1 MLYIDYRS
9 KVLLKY
15 KTARQAKNL
24 PPFLMQ
30 PTPANLRSECVHVCQ
45 ERFDKKD
52 QEILRTFFGPQDNQ
66 RAYIRAIG
74 EFDVNKFRPLL
85 NFITERTVDTEL
97 KNIELLAWLV
107 DFKPRPFDSSYKEPA
122 NEPTAGNNEKAAAG
136 GTESPNIDTKINES
150 VVVKDGEANL
160 QGEQQKSIDKRYVL
174 ISGIALFF
182 IAAIIYLLLKW
193 PLEPGCMYW
202 NGDHYETVACD
213 QQVDNALV
221 IAADSSRVK
230 YFKKITRPDTVT
242 LKSIGHVWYS
252 KINNKIEF
260 FTASGYHPIYPYYL
274 KPITKYIIE
283 KYAGIQYKDTMTTIR

>member
-45 ERFDKKD
+45 ERFDNKD

-107 DFKPRPFDSSYKEPA
+107 DFKPRPFDSAYKEPETEA
-122 NEPTAGNNEKAAAG
+122 TISKNEDTVDTVVEKA
-136 GTESPNIDTKINES
+136 GTTE
-150 VVVKDGEANL
+150 VVTIQPDKVNVSNTVV
-160 QGEQQKSIDKRYVL
+160 QKPGNKSQV
-174 ISGIALFF
+174 F
-182 IAAIIYLLLKW
+182 IAGLVLFIISIAGYWIHKHR
-193 PLEPGCMYW
+193 EHCMYW
-202 NGDHYETVACD
+202 TGDHYEAVACSE
-213 QQVDNALV
+213 QINNALMLP
-221 IAADSSRVK
+221 ADGAKLK
-230 YFKKITRPDTVT
+230 YFKKINRPDTI
-242 LKSIGHVWYS
+242 SIKALGHIWYS
-252 KINNKIEF
+252 KINNEIEF
-260 FTASGYHPIYPYYL
+260 FTAEGHHPIQLQYQL
-274 KPITKYIIE
+274 KPLTKYMIE
-283 KYAGIQYKDTMTTIR
+283 KHINKTAFNQ